1 MSELLS
7 LSHDQIMPLVESD
20 GQSGWRAVAATGFH
34 AWRWLVET
42 LWTFMLVATALVVV
56 RSLLLAV
63 LAYRQKRQA
72 KRIPS
77 GPIGTWPAVS
87 VLIAAYNEGKV
98 IAETLRSILSSDYA
112 GAIENIGGLEL

>member
-1 MSELLS
+1 
-7 LSHDQIMPLVESD
+7 MPLVESD

-72 KRIPS
+72 RAHS
-77 GPIGTWPAVS
+77 LSADRYV
-87 VLIAAYNEGKV
+87 AR
-98 IAETLRSILSSDYA
+98 RSA
-112 GAIENIGGLEL
+112 C